1 VYSVCYLHKNNITHR
16 DIKLEN
22 FLLFREDDLTHIKMI
37 DFGLATKLSAKEEVL
52 TEMIGSI
59 LYVAPEVLSGQY
71 SMYADNWSMGVVLYV
86 LLSGTYPFDGE
97 SDEQI
102 GM

>member
-1 VYSVCYLHKNNITHR
+1 
-16 DIKLEN
+16 
-22 FLLFREDDLTHIKMI
+22 MI

-97 SDEQI
+97 SDEEI
-102 GM
+102 GMQIVTG